1 MGGGRKM
8 IVAGGG
14 TGGHLFPGIAVAEE
28 FLGRDPANR
37 VLFVGTG
44 RGIEK
49 RVLPQMGYP
58 LEILDVEGVKGR
70 GLAQKLGALAKIPR
84 SLAQSRRIIRAFGP
98 DIVVG
103 VGGYA
108 SGPAVL
114 TAHWMGLP
122 TAIAE
127 QNAVP
132 GVTNRL
138 LARFVDRIFLT
149 FADERGEF
157 PPAKTR
163 VTGNPVRAAFIA
175 AGAARRTATEAFPAG
190 AAPGATRG
198 GDAARRP
205 FTLLVFGG
213 SQGAHAINRTVTE
226 ALPAWRDLADLAIVH
241 QTGPADFDA
250 VRGAYRAAGRE
261 ADVRPFILDMA
272 AVAAAADLI
281 VCRAGATSIAEI
293 TALGKAAILIPFPY
307 AIADHQTRNA
317 EVLARA
323 GAAELIPESEL
334 TAARLA
340 AAVRRY
346 VEDPGAV
353 LRMAERSA
361 ALGNTNAARDIVT
374 ACLALVR
381 A

>member
-1 MGGGRKM
+1 MTFQAGSGEEMGGGRKM

-28 FLGRDPANR
+28 FLGRDPGNR

-44 RGIEK
+44 RGLEK
-49 RVLPQMGYP
+49 RVLPHLGYA
-58 LEILDVEGVKGR
+58 LATLDVEGVKGR

-163 VTGNPVRAAFIA
+163 VTGNPVRAAFA
-175 AGAARRTATEAFPAG
+175 AAAAAARETAH
-190 AAPGATRG
+190 G
-198 GDAARRP
+198 GDAAHRP

-226 ALPAWRDLADLAIVH
+226 ALPAWRDLAAFAIVH
-241 QTGPADFDA
+241 QTGPADLDA
-250 VRGAYRAAGRE
+250 VREAYRAAGRE
-261 ADVRPFILDMA
+261 ADVRPFIMDMA
-272 AVAAAADLI
+272 AVEAAADLI

-323 GAAELIPESEL
+323 GAAELIPEREL

-346 VEDPGAV
+346 VEDPEAV
-353 LRMAERSA
+353 RRMADRSA

>member
-14 TGGHLFPGIAVAEE
+14 TGGHLFPGIAIAEE

-37 VLFVGTG
+37 VLFVGTE
-44 RGIEK
+44 RGLEK
-49 RVLPQMGYP
+49 RVLSQMGYT
-58 LEILDVEGVKGR
+58 LETLDVEGVKGR
-70 GLAQKLGALAKIPR
+70 GLAQKFGALAKIPR
-84 SLAQSRRIIRAFGP
+84 SLAQSRRILRQFGP

-114 TAHWMGLP
+114 MAHWMGLP

-127 QNAVP
+127 QNAIP
-132 GVTNRL
+132 GATNRI
-138 LARFVDRIFLT
+138 LARFADRIFLT

-157 PPAKTR
+157 PPAKIR
-163 VTGNPVRAAFIA
+163 VTGNPVRAAFAA
-175 AGAARRTATEAFPAG
+175 AGEAVRDKGG
-190 AAPGATRG
+190 AAAGTRHDEGAEDT
-198 GDAARRP
+198 APVRP
-205 FTLLVFGG
+205 FTLLIFGG
-213 SQGAHAINRTVTE
+213 SQGAHAINRTVME
-226 ALPAWRDLADLAIVH
+226 AVSAWRDLADLNIIH
-241 QTGPADFDA
+241 QTGPADLEA
-250 VRGAYRAAGRE
+250 VRQAYRDAGRE
-261 ADVRPFILDMA
+261 ADIRPFIMDMA

-293 TALGKAAILIPFPY
+293 TAMGKAAILIPFPY

-317 EVLARA
+317 EVLARS
-323 GAAELIPESEL
+323 GAAELIPERDL

-346 VEDPGAV
+346 VNDPAA
-353 LRMAERSA
+353 LRRMAARSA
-361 ALGNTNAARDIVT
+361 ALGNTRAARDIVD
-374 ACLALVR
+374 ACLALLQK
-381 A
+381 